1 MPEPRRAP
9 TRRSESETS
18 SLPVPPHPSSHSF
31 MRRQIGCSQKSAKM
45 REREK
50 SWRWHATDLA
60 ITALIREQVV
70 V

>member
-1 MPEPRRAP
+1 MVLKGARCEK
-9 TRRSESETS
+9 EN
-18 SLPVPPHPSSHSF
+18 
-31 MRRQIGCSQKSAKM
+31 G
-45 REREK
+45 EREK